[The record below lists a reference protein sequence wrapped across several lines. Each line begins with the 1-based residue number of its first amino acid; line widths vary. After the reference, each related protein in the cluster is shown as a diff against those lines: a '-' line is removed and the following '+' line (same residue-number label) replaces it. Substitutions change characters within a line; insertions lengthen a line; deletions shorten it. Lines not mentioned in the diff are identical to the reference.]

1 MSLKL
6 AQFVLLNVLKLDSSL
21 LASLPLLSLWWEGL
35 THMEMRWGKESRMH
49 NLRRQASVCVQ
60 PWVWLSPTGT
70 RTAAHGFNPHQA
82 AVFIFLSLTSC
93 QTVCITGVVATPGP
107 FIKIFLVVT
116 WLCPSSQLT
125 ARSSLTPKQHRSC
138 ARPLSNSYSSF
149 FPLLA
154 PALPAQDSNM
164 VCFWGMPAFSSK
176 TSK

>member
-1 MSLKL
+1 MRGTNTHGDEVRKGIKD
-6 AQFVLLNVLKLDSSL
+6 AQSEKVGQCLCAALGVAFFHRHQDCRTWLQSS
-21 LASLPLLSLWWEGL
+21 
-35 THMEMRWGKESRMH
+35 T
-49 NLRRQASVCVQ
+49 
-60 PWVWLSPTGT
+60 
-70 RTAAHGFNPHQA
+70 HQA

-116 WLCPSSQLT
+116 WLRPSSELT

-138 ARPLSNSYSSF
+138 ARPLSTSYSSF

-176 TSK
+176 TSKYIQFMKAEIWKWWLMMAGFRSSYFFY